1 MQKISAHNYG
11 ARCYHFNKQ
20 EIEIIEKFCQL
31 AQRIENSEVINENN
45 IRYSAKYFFESKYD
59 EYVADKTCS
68 SYFSVSD

>member
-11 ARCYHFNKQ
+11 TRCYHFNKQ
-20 EIEIIEKFCQL
+20 EIEIIEKFCQI

-59 EYVADKTCS
+59 EYKADKTCS

>member
-1 MQKISAHNYG
+1 MQKISAHNYST
-11 ARCYHFNKQ
+11 RCYYFNKQ
-20 EIEIIEKFCQL
+20 EIETIEKFCQI
-31 AQRIENSEVINENN
+31 AQRIENAEVINENN

>member
-11 ARCYHFNKQ
+11 ARCYQFNKQ
-20 EIEIIEKFCQL
+20 EIETIKKFCQI

>member
-1 MQKISAHNYG
+1 METIK
-11 ARCYHFNKQ
+11 
-20 EIEIIEKFCQL
+20 KFCQI

-68 SYFSVSD
+68 SYFFVSD

>member
-11 ARCYHFNKQ
+11 ARCYYFNEQ
-20 EIEIIEKFCQL
+20 EIETIKKFCQI

-45 IRYSAKYFFESKYD
+45 IRYSAKYFFDSKYD

>member
-11 ARCYHFNKQ
+11 ARYYYFNTQ
-20 EIEIIEKFCQL
+20 EIETIEKFCQI
-31 AQRIENSEVINENN
+31 AQRIENSEVVNENN

-68 SYFSVSD
+68 SYFVVSD

>member
-1 MQKISAHNYG
+1 MQKISAHDYDT
-11 ARCYHFNKQ
+11 RYYYFNTQ
-20 EIEIIEKFCQL
+20 EIETIKKFCQI

-45 IRYSAKYFFESKYD
+45 IRYSAKHFFESKYD

>member
-11 ARCYHFNKQ
+11 ASCYYFNEQ
-20 EIEIIEKFCQL
+20 EIETIKKFCQI
-31 AQRIENSEVINENN
+31 AQRIENSEIINENN
-45 IRYSAKYFFESKYD
+45 IRYSAKYFFDSKYD

>member
-1 MQKISAHNYG
+1 MQKISTHDYG
-11 ARCYHFNKQ
+11 ARCYRFNEQ
-20 EIEIIEKFCQL
+20 EIETIKKFCQI

>member
-1 MQKISAHNYG
+1 MQKLPAHNYDT
-11 ARCYHFNKQ
+11 RYYYFNKQ
-20 EIEIIEKFCQL
+20 EIETIKKFCQL

-68 SYFSVSD
+68 SYFCVSD

>member
-11 ARCYHFNKQ
+11 ARCYRFNKQ
-20 EIEIIEKFCQL
+20 EIETIEKFCQI

-45 IRYSAKYFFESKYD
+45 IRYSAKYFFDSKYD

-68 SYFSVSD
+68 SYFVVSD